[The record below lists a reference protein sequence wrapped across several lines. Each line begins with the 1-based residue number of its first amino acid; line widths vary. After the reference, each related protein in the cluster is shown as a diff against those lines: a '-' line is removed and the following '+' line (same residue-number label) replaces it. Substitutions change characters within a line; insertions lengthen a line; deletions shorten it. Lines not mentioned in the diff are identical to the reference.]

1 LELRKI
7 SHIFVVLF
15 LSSKLITK
23 TQQMATKKQKEKA
36 KKEKFKQ
43 AEKQKAAQQAIP
55 RTHLVPVPTWQST
68 DNLDIRGDL
77 LEALEQNLMAA
88 MDAVQKCGQVA
99 QYVMQMNVASKKI
112 TLNYVWNNGEAAT
125 EAEVETFKEQ
135 LKKLQEERTKQ
146 ALDLQNQIKQDQNA
160 AKTGLVGVDGQPIG
174 TTQDL
179 EEDNDETSDE
189 QTENDSENESAG

>member
-1 LELRKI
+1 
-7 SHIFVVLF
+7 VVLF